1 MKTIFGWKPRFGILN
16 NDGGKSPW
24 GGNGGGGG
32 GSGGEPPRNPWSP
45 PPGGGRP
52 RGNASSLDEF
62 LKRTRGGG
70 GGPKLPVTITR
81 NIWVLIAAL
90 VLGLYVVFTSLHSIG
105 PQERGVV
112 TLFGKYYETLTPGV
126 QVTAPAPIMLVET
139 VDVDRVREER
149 FPDGTAENLML
160 TGDQNIVDVTYTVRW
175 RIKSAE
181 NFTFQIADAEGT
193 VKAAAE
199 SAMRAAIANVSLNQA
214 IGDGR
219 GAIEVDVQNRMQA
232 MLDEYRSGVEVL
244 GVAVNQATAPAA
256 VDDAFKEVTASQQ
269 QAQANVNNA
278 RAYAQQVIARAQG
291 DAAQFDKIYEQYRAA
306 PDVTRR
312 RIYYETME
320 EVLARSNKTIV
331 ETPGVAPYLP
341 LPAVKGRQNNPP
353 PEAQNPAA
361 AATPAQPAQPQ
372 GGAQ

>member
-24 GGNGGGGG
+24 GGSGGGGD
-32 GSGGEPPRNPWSP
+32 SGGEPPRNPWSP

-70 GGPKLPVTITR
+70 PKLPMPITR
-81 NIWVLIAAL
+81 NIWVLIGAL
-90 VLGLYVVFTSLHSIG
+90 VIGLYVLVTSVHSIG

-112 TLFGKYYETLTPGV
+112 TLFGKYHDTLAPGV
-126 QVTAPAPIMLVET
+126 QITAPAPIMTVET
-139 VDVDRVREER
+139 VDVDQVREER
-149 FPDGTAENLML
+149 FPEGTTENLML

-181 NFTFQIADAEGT
+181 NFTFQIADPEGT

-232 MLDEYRSGVEVL
+232 MLDEYRSGVEVQ

-256 VDDAFKEVTASQQ
+256 VDDAFKEVTAAQQ

-353 PEAQNPAA
+353 PEAQ
-361 AATPAQPAQPQ
+361 AQPAQPQ